1 MIWFKGKLL
10 AILAGTVAVLLFVV
24 KVLAASRRKAKKQVK
39 QFKAELKFKDDVDEM
54 ETELDSNYQ
63 PHRVKIVNAD
73 KDETFDVLSDP
84 DSVRMRD
91 KST

>member
-1 MIWFKGKLL
+1 MIWFKSKLL
-10 AILAGTVAVLLFVV
+10 AILAGSVAVLLFVV

-39 QFKAELKFKDDVDEM
+39 QYKAQLKFKDDVDEM

-91 KST
+91 K

>member
-39 QFKAELKFKDDVDEM
+39 QFKAVLKRKEDIEESDSELSKDLASRKAKISKELKAGE
-54 ETELDSNYQ
+54 EITSLSN
-63 PHRVKIVNAD
+63 
-73 KDETFDVLSDP
+73 P
-84 DSVRMRD
+84 DNWN
-91 KST
+91 

>member
-1 MIWFKGKLL
+1 VIWFKGKLL

-39 QFKAELKFKDDVDEM
+39 QYKAELEFKDDVDEM
-54 ETELDSNYQ
+54 ETELSSNYQ
-63 PHRVKIVNAD
+63 PHRAKIVNAD

-91 KST
+91 K